1 MTTMRTAAVPAAAV
15 AASRRHAGVPGR
27 RPGSRRGRRRSA
39 WWVLLALVLA
49 GCNQQTETPAAPRAQ
64 DIILVTIDTWRADA
78 TGFGGSTR
86 VKTPFLDSLAAKG
99 TVFTN
104 AHAHNVVTLP
114 SHANILTGLLPY
126 QHGIRD
132 NAGFTLDAKHETVAA
147 MLKRAGYTTGAFVGA
162 FPLDARFG
170 LDRGFDVYD
179 DNYGKG
185 QAAFDFSIQ
194 ERRADAVLQA
204 ATNWWRGNEGRKR
217 FLWVHVYDP
226 HAPYA
231 APEPFASEYRDNPY
245 LGEVAYVDQQLA
257 SAFGALSGDPLI
269 IVTAD
274 HGEALG
280 DHGEITHGLFAY
292 EATLKVPLLVSGG
305 GTPHGT
311 KNEAVRHVDIVPTI
325 LEAAGVALPSTLAG
339 TSLFKGGD
347 RDTYFESLSA
357 NLNRGWAPLT
367 GVIRGGVKYIDLP
380 VIELYDLPADPA
392 EKTNVANDRRRDV
405 DAARKFLA
413 PLRASLAPAPRTMSA
428 EAMAR
433 LRSLGYV
440 SGSAAA
446 KTSYTAADDPKNL
459 IHLDTKLHEA
469 VALFQ
474 RDQPERALRLAREVV
489 AERPDMIGGREML
502 ALMLR
507 QNGRLEEALAE
518 LEQLCRRPEATD
530 DNRVQLALL
539 LSETGRPE
547 RAAEMLE
554 PLSHESS
561 NPDLLNAYGVALA
574 DAGKPQDAIR
584 QWQRVLQLDDDNA
597 PAHQNMGIVA
607 LRSNDVR
614 AARTHLGRA
623 LELNPR
629 LPLALNTLGVISAR
643 ENDLRSAVAYW
654 NKAIELDPQQ
664 FDALYN
670 AGLVQT
676 QAGNHTE
683 AKRALEQFVRTAPSP
698 KYDRDRETA
707 KRALQYIA
715 QQSGLR

>member
-1 MTTMRTAAVPAAAV
+1 M
-15 AASRRHAGVPGR
+15 
-27 RPGSRRGRRRSA
+27 RGRSSQQRTCPSPCPSPRA
-39 WWVLLALVLA
+39 RGEGTIWLVLVLLALVA
-49 GCNQQTETPAAPRAQ
+49 CNNKTETAQHAPRAQ

-78 TGFGGSTR
+78 TGFAGNAR
-86 VKTPFLDSLAAKG
+86 VKTPYLDSLAAKG

-114 SHANILTGLLPY
+114 SHTNILTGLLPY

-147 MLKRAGYTTGAFVGA
+147 MLKRADYATGAFVGA

-170 LDRGFDVYD
+170 LDKGFDVYD

-194 ERRADAVLQA
+194 ERRADAVLRA
-204 ATNWWRGNEGRKR
+204 ATDWWRGNEGRKR

-231 APEPFASEYRDNPY
+231 PPQPFSGY
-245 LGEVAYVDQQLA
+245 LGEVEYVDQQLA
-257 SAFGALSGDPLI
+257 SAFGSLTGDPLI
-269 IVTAD
+269 IVTGD

-292 EATLKVPLLVSGG
+292 ESTLKVPLLVSGG

-311 KNEAVRHVDIVPTI
+311 KKEAVRHVDIVPTI
-325 LEAAGVALPSTLAG
+325 LEAAGVPLPSTLAG
-339 TSLFKGGD
+339 TPLFKGGD

-392 EKTNVANDRRRDV
+392 EKTNVADDRRRDV

-413 PLRASLAPAPRTMSA
+413 PLRASLTPAPRTMSA

-440 SGSAAA
+440 SGTAAA
-446 KTSYTAADDPKNL
+446 KTTYTAADDPKNL
-459 IHLDTKLHEA
+459 IHLDTKLHDVIA
-469 VALFQ
+469 SFQ
-474 RDQPERALRLAREVV
+474 RKQPEKALQLAREVV
-489 AERPDMIGGREML
+489 AERPDMAGGREML

-507 QNGRLEEALAE
+507 QNGRLEEAVAE

-539 LSETGRPE
+539 LSETGRPQ

-554 PLSHESS
+554 PLSAETT

-574 DAGKPQDAIR
+574 DAGKPADALR
-584 QWQRVLQLDDDNA
+584 QWQRVLQLDDANA
-597 PAHQNMGIVA
+597 PAYQNMGIVA
-607 LRSNDVR
+607 LRGNDVQ
-614 AARTHLGRA
+614 AARTHLARA
-623 LELNPR
+623 LQLNPR

-643 ENDLRSAVAYW
+643 ENDLRTAIAYW

-670 AGLVQT
+670 SGLVLT
-676 QAGNHTE
+676 QAGNYAE

-698 KYDRDRETA
+698 KYDKDKATA

-715 QQSGLR
+715 QRSGLR

>member
-1 MTTMRTAAVPAAAV
+1 MLV
-15 AASRRHAGVPGR
+15 
-27 RPGSRRGRRRSA
+27 
-39 WWVLLALVLA
+39 VLA
-49 GCNQQTETPAAPRAQ
+49 FVACNQQPETPAAAPRAQ
-64 DIILVTIDTWRADA
+64 DIILITIDTWRADA
-78 TGFGGSTR
+78 AGFGGNTR

-147 MLKRAGYTTGAFVGA
+147 MLKRAGYATGAFVGA

-194 ERRADAVLQA
+194 ERRADTVLQA
-204 ATNWWRGNEGRKR
+204 ATAWWRSTEGRKR

-231 APEPFASEYRDNPY
+231 PPAPFTGY
-245 LGEVAYVDQQLA
+245 LGEVEYVDQQLA
-257 SAFGALSGDPLI
+257 SAFGALTGDPLI

-305 GTPHGT
+305 GAAKGV
-311 KNEAVRHVDIVPTI
+311 KSEAVRHVDIVPTI
-325 LEAAGVALPSTLAG
+325 LEAAGVPLPATLAG
-339 TSLFKGGD
+339 TPLFKGGD

-367 GVIRGGVKYIDLP
+367 GVIRGGTKYIDLP
-380 VIELYDLPADPA
+380 VIELYDLPGDPA
-392 EKTNVANDRRRDV
+392 EQNNIANDRRRDV

-440 SGSAAA
+440 SGTAST
-446 KTSYTAADDPKNL
+446 KSEYTAADDPKNL

-474 RDQPERALRLAREVV
+474 RKQPEKALQLAREVV
-489 AERPDMIGGREML
+489 AERPDMAGGREML

-539 LSETGRPE
+539 LSETGRPQ

-554 PLSHESS
+554 PLAVDST

-574 DAGKPQDAIR
+574 DAGRPADAIR
-584 QWQRVLQLDDDNA
+584 QWQRVLQRDDANA
-597 PAHQNMGIVA
+597 PAHQNMGIVS
-607 LRSNDVR
+607 LRGNDVR
-614 AARTHLGRA
+614 AARTHLARA
-623 LELNPR
+623 LALNPR

-643 ENDLRSAVAYW
+643 ENDMRTALAYW
-654 NKAIELDPQQ
+654 NKAVELDPQQ

-670 AGLVQT
+670 MGLVQT
-676 QAGNHTE
+676 QAGNYAE
-683 AKRALEQFVRTAPSP
+683 ARKALEQFVKTAPSP
-698 KYDRDRETA
+698 KYDKDKLTA
-707 KRALQYIA
+707 KRALQFIA
-715 QQSGLR
+715 NKT

>member
-1 MTTMRTAAVPAAAV
+1 MTRLTLRTVFLTIAILSLVRCDREAKHEPAADV
-15 AASRRHAGVPGR
+15 
-27 RPGSRRGRRRSA
+27 
-39 WWVLLALVLA
+39 
-49 GCNQQTETPAAPRAQ
+49 
-64 DIILVTIDTWRADA
+64 ILVTIDTLRADA
-78 TGFGGSTR
+78 LGFRGNTR
-86 VKTPFLDSLAAKG
+86 VKTPFLDSLAARG
-99 TVFTN
+99 LVFTH

-114 SHANILTGLLPY
+114 SHANILTGLYPW
-126 QHGIRD
+126 QHGVRD

-147 MLKRAGYTTGAFVGA
+147 MLKRAGYATGAFVGA

-170 LDRGFDVYD
+170 LDNGFDVYD

-231 APEPFASEYRDNPY
+231 PPAPFSGY
-245 LGEVAYVDQQLA
+245 LGEVEYVDQQLA
-257 SAFGALSGDPLI
+257 NAFGSLTGDPLI

-280 DHGEITHGLFAY
+280 DHGEITHGLFTY

-305 GTPHGT
+305 GTPHAT
-311 KNEAVRHVDIVPTI
+311 KKEAVRHVDIVPTI
-325 LEAAGVALPSTLAG
+325 LEAAGVTPPATLAG
-339 TSLFKGGD
+339 ASLFKGGD

-357 NLNRGWAPLT
+357 SLNRGWAPLT

-392 EKTNVANDRRRDV
+392 EKTNAANERRRDV

-413 PLRASLAPAPRTMSA
+413 PLRASLVPAPRTMSA

-440 SGSAAA
+440 SGTATA

-469 VALFQ
+469 VASFQ
-474 RDQPERALRLAREVV
+474 RKQPEQALRLVREVV
-489 AERPDMIGGREML
+489 AERPDMAGGREML

-554 PLSHESS
+554 PLSVGSD

-584 QWQRVLQLDDDNA
+584 QWQRVLQMDDANA
-597 PAHQNMGIVA
+597 PAHQNMGIVS
-607 LRSNDVR
+607 LRGNDVR

-643 ENDLRSAVAYW
+643 ENDMRSAVAYW

-670 AGLVQT
+670 SGLVHT
-676 QAGNHTE
+676 QAGNYAE
-683 AKRALEQFVRTAPSP
+683 ARKVLEQFVRTAPSP

-707 KRALQYIA
+707 KRALQFIA
-715 QQSGLR
+715 QRSGLR

>member
-1 MTTMRTAAVPAAAV
+1 LWIV
-15 AASRRHAGVPGR
+15 GIL
-27 RPGSRRGRRRSA
+27 
-39 WWVLLALVLA
+39 LLAA
-49 GCNQQTETPAAPRAQ
+49 CNKSTETAQHAPRAQ

-147 MLKRAGYTTGAFVGA
+147 MLKRAGYATGAFVGA

-170 LDRGFDVYD
+170 LDQGFDVYD

-231 APEPFASEYRDNPY
+231 PPAPFSGY
-245 LGEVAYVDQQLA
+245 LGEVEYVDQQLA
-257 SAFGALSGDPLI
+257 NAFGSLTGDPLI

-280 DHGEITHGLFAY
+280 DHGEITHGLFTY

-305 GTPHGT
+305 GTPHAT
-311 KNEAVRHVDIVPTI
+311 KKEAVRHVDIVPTI
-325 LEAAGVALPSTLAG
+325 LEAAGVTPPATLAG

-392 EKTNVANDRRRDV
+392 EKTNAANERRRDV

-440 SGSAAA
+440 SGTATA
-446 KTSYTAADDPKNL
+446 KTNYTAADDPKNL

-474 RDQPERALRLAREVV
+474 RKQPEQALRLAREVV
-489 AERPDMIGGREML
+489 AERPDMAGGREML

-507 QNGRLEEALAE
+507 QNGRLQEALAE

-539 LSETGRPE
+539 LSETGRPQ

-554 PLSHESS
+554 PLSVGSD

-574 DAGKPQDAIR
+574 DAGKPSDAIL
-584 QWQRVLQLDDDNA
+584 QWQRVLQMDDANA

-614 AARTHLGRA
+614 AARTHLARA

-643 ENDLRSAVAYW
+643 ENDLRTAVAYW

-670 AGLVQT
+670 SGLVQT
-676 QAGNHTE
+676 QAGNYAE
-683 AKRALEQFVRTAPSP
+683 ARKVLEQFVRTAPSP
-698 KYDRDRETA
+698 KYDKDKATA
-707 KRALQYIA
+707 RRALQFIA
-715 QQSGLR
+715 QRSGLR

>member
-1 MTTMRTAAVPAAAV
+1 
-15 AASRRHAGVPGR
+15 

-39 WWVLLALVLA
+39 WWLVLA
-49 GCNQQTETPAAPRAQ
+49 LALAACNRSAETAQHAPRAQ

-78 TGFGGSTR
+78 TGFGGNAR

-170 LDRGFDVYD
+170 LDKGFDVYD

-194 ERRADAVLQA
+194 ERRADSVLQA
-204 ATNWWRGNEGRKR
+204 ATDWWRGNEGRKR

-226 HAPYA
+226 HAPYTPP
-231 APEPFASEYRDNPY
+231 APFSGY
-245 LGEVAYVDQQLA
+245 LGEVEYVDQQLA
-257 SAFGALSGDPLI
+257 NAFGSLTGDPLI

-305 GTPHGT
+305 GTPHAT

-325 LEAAGVALPSTLAG
+325 LEAAGVTPPATLAG
-339 TSLFKGGD
+339 ASLFKGGD
-347 RDTYFESLSA
+347 RDTYFEALSA

-392 EKTNVANDRRRDV
+392 EKTNAANERRRDV

-440 SGSAAA
+440 SGTATA
-446 KTSYTAADDPKNL
+446 KTTYTAADDPKNL

-469 VALFQ
+469 VASFQ
-474 RDQPERALRLAREVV
+474 RKQPEQALRLAREVV
-489 AERPDMIGGREML
+489 AERPDMAGGREML

-554 PLSHESS
+554 PLSVGSD

-574 DAGKPQDAIR
+574 DAGRPSDAIV
-584 QWQRVLQLDDDNA
+584 QWQRVLQMDDANA

-607 LRSNDVR
+607 LRGNDVR
-614 AARTHLGRA
+614 AARTHLARA

-643 ENDLRSAVAYW
+643 ENDLRTAVAYW

-670 AGLVQT
+670 SGLVQT
-676 QAGNHTE
+676 QAGQYAE
-683 AKRALEQFVRTAPSP
+683 ARKALEQFVRTAPSP
-698 KYDRDRETA
+698 KYDKDRETA
-707 KRALQYIA
+707 RRALQFISRSA
-715 QQSGLR
+715 AAKPPLQ

>member
-1 MTTMRTAAVPAAAV
+1 L
-15 AASRRHAGVPGR
+15 GR
-27 RPGSRRGRRRSA
+27 RPFSRSPAAGGGRRSTTTA
-39 WWVLLALVLA
+39 VVLLLLTFVAC
-49 GCNQQTETPAAPRAQ
+49 GKQEETPVAPKAQ
-64 DIILVTIDTWRADA
+64 DIILITIDTLRADS

-99 TVFTN
+99 TVFAN

-114 SHANILTGLLPY
+114 SHTNILTGLLPY

-132 NAGFTLDAKHETVAA
+132 NAGFELDPKHETVAT

-170 LDRGFDVYD
+170 LDQGFDVYD

-185 QAAFDFSIQ
+185 QAAFDFSVQ

-204 ATNWWRGNEGRKR
+204 ATSWWRANEGKKR

-231 APEPFASEYRDNPY
+231 PPEPFAAEYRDAPY
-245 LGEVAYVDQQLA
+245 LGEIAYVDRQLGD
-257 SAFGALSGDPLI
+257 AFGALTGDALI
-269 IVTAD
+269 VVTGD

-280 DHGEITHGLFAY
+280 DHGEITHGLFTY

-305 GTPHGT
+305 GTAHGVWR
-311 KNEAVRHVDIVPTI
+311 EAVRHVDIVPTI
-325 LEAAGVALPSTLAG
+325 LEAAGVPLPQTLAG
-339 TSLFKGGD
+339 TQLFRGGD

-380 VIELYDLPADPA
+380 LVELYDLPSDPA
-392 EKTNVANDRRRDV
+392 EQKNVADDRRRDV
-405 DAARKFLA
+405 DAARRFLA
-413 PLRASLAPAPRTMSA
+413 PLRASLAPAPRTISA

-440 SGSAAA
+440 SGTSAA
-446 KTSYTAADDPKNL
+446 KTEYTAADDPKNL
-459 IHLDTKLHEA
+459 IHLDTKLHE
-469 VALFQ
+469 VITRFQ
-474 RDQPERALRLAREVV
+474 HKQPEQALQLAREVV
-489 AERPDMIGGREML
+489 NERPDMAFGREML

-507 QNGRLEEALAE
+507 QNGRLNDAIAE
-518 LEQLCRRPEATD
+518 LEKLVARPEATD

-539 LSETGRPE
+539 LSETGRAE
-547 RAAEMLE
+547 RATHLLE
-554 PLSHESS
+554 PFSDSD

-574 DAGKPQDAIR
+574 DAGKPQDAMR
-584 QWQRVLQLDDDNA
+584 QWQRVLALDENNA
-597 PAHQNMGIVA
+597 PAYQNLGIVA
-607 LRSNDVR
+607 LRANDMRTAR
-614 AARTHLGRA
+614 AQLSRA
-623 LELNPR
+623 LQLNPR

-654 NKAIELDPQQ
+654 NQAIALDPQQ

-670 AGLVQT
+670 SGLVLT
-676 QAGNHTE
+676 QAGRYAE
-683 AKRALEQFVRTAPSP
+683 ARKALEQFVRTAPSP
-698 KYDRDRETA
+698 KYDKERITA
-707 KRALQYIA
+707 RRALAFI
-715 QQSGLR
+715 QSRSAAAEPALP

>member
-1 MTTMRTAAVPAAAV
+1 MRRSPLIWW
-15 AASRRHAGVPGR
+15 SGDRFGR
-27 RPGSRRGRRRSA
+27 RNQNRRSPSAAGSGRRST
-39 WWVLLALVLA
+39 VLA
-49 GCNQQTETPAAPRAQ
+49 AIALTVVGLGACKGKESSAPAPRAQ
-64 DIILVTIDTWRADA
+64 DIILITIDTLRADA

-86 VKTPFLDSLAAKG
+86 AKTPYLDSLAAKG
-99 TVFTN
+99 TVFAN

-132 NAGFTLDAKHETVAA
+132 NAGFALDAKHETVATI
-147 MLKRAGYTTGAFVGA
+147 LKRAGYTTAAFVGA
-162 FPLDARFG
+162 FPLDGRFG
-170 LDRGFDVYD
+170 LDQGFDVYD

-204 ATNWWRGNEGRKR
+204 ATAWWRNNEGKKR

-245 LGEVAYVDQQLA
+245 LGEVAYVDRQLA
-257 SAFGALSGDPLI
+257 DAFGSLTGDPLI
-269 IVTAD
+269 VVTGD

-280 DHGEITHGLFAY
+280 DHGEITHGLFTY

-305 GTPHGT
+305 GTAHGVR
-311 KNEAVRHVDIVPTI
+311 KEAVRHVDIVPTI
-325 LEAAGVALPSTLAG
+325 LEAAGVALPATLAG
-339 TSLFKGGD
+339 TPLFRGGD

-380 VIELYDLPADPA
+380 IVELYDLPADPA
-392 EKTNVANDRRRDV
+392 EKTNVADERRRDV

-413 PLRASLAPAPRTMSA
+413 PLRASITPAPRTISA

-440 SGSAAA
+440 SGTAAP
-446 KTSYTAADDPKNL
+446 KTEYTAADDPKNL
-459 IHLDTKLHEA
+459 IHLDTKLHEVIA
-469 VALFQ
+469 SFEQ
-474 RDQPERALRLAREVV
+474 QQPERALQLAREVV
-489 AERPDMIGGREML
+489 NERPDMPFGREML

-507 QNGRLEEALAE
+507 QNGRLNDAIVE
-518 LEQLCRRPEATD
+518 LEKLVGRPDATD

-547 RAAEMLE
+547 RATQLLQ
-554 PLSHESS
+554 PFGDST

-574 DAGKPQDAIR
+574 DAGKTDEAMR
-584 QWQRVLQLDDDNA
+584 QWQRVLALDGANA
-597 PAHQNMGIVA
+597 PAYQNMGIVA

-614 AARTHLGRA
+614 TARAQLTRA

-629 LPLALNTLGVISAR
+629 LPLALNTMGVLSAR
-643 ENDLRSAVAYW
+643 ENDLRSALAYW
-654 NKAIELDPQQ
+654 NKAIELDAQQ

-670 AGLVQT
+670 TGLVQT
-676 QAGNHTE
+676 QAGNYAE
-683 AKRALEQFVRTAPSP
+683 ARKVLEQFVKTAPSP
-698 KYDRDRETA
+698 KYDRDRATA
-707 KRALQYIA
+707 KRALQFIA
-715 QQSGLR
+715 TRTAKG

>member
-1 MTTMRTAAVPAAAV
+1 MSLRCRTNRWSGHRSSSLAAIV
-15 AASRRHAGVPGR
+15 
-27 RPGSRRGRRRSA
+27 
-39 WWVLLALVLA
+39 LVLMSFTA
-49 GCNQQTETPAAPRAQ
+49 CKGREVSAPAPQAR
-64 DIILVTIDTWRADA
+64 DIILITVDTLRADS
-78 TGFGGSTR
+78 TGFAGSTR

-99 TVFTN
+99 TVFAN

-132 NAGFTLDAKHETVAA
+132 NAGFTLDAKHETVATI
-147 MLKRAGYTTGAFVGA
+147 LKRAGYTTGAFVGA

-170 LDRGFDVYD
+170 LDQGFDVYD

-204 ATNWWRGNEGRKR
+204 ASAWWRSNEGKKR

-231 APEPFASEYRDNPY
+231 PPEPYASEYRDNPY
-245 LGEVAYVDQQLA
+245 LGEIAYVDRQLA
-257 SAFGALSGDPLI
+257 DAFGALTGDPLI
-269 IVTAD
+269 VVTGD

-305 GTPHGT
+305 GAARGVR
-311 KNEAVRHVDIVPTI
+311 NENVRHVDIVPTI
-325 LEAAGVALPSTLAG
+325 LEAVGVPLPATLAG
-339 TSLFKGGD
+339 TPLFRGGA

-380 VIELYDLPADPA
+380 VVELYDLPADPG
-392 EKTNVANDRRRDV
+392 EKNNVANERRRDV

-413 PLRASLAPAPRTMSA
+413 PLRASLTPAPRTISA

-440 SGSAAA
+440 SGTAAT
-446 KTSYTAADDPKNL
+446 KSEFTAADDPKNL
-459 IHLDTKLHEA
+459 IHLDTKLHESVSA
-469 VALFQ
+469 FQ
-474 RDQPERALRLAREVV
+474 RRQPEKALQLAREVV
-489 AERPDMIGGREML
+489 AERPDMAGGREML

-507 QNGRLEEALAE
+507 QNGRLEEAIAE
-518 LEQLCRRPEATD
+518 LEKLVGRPEATD
-530 DNRVQLALL
+530 DNRIQLALL
-539 LSETGRPE
+539 LSETGSPE
-547 RAAEMLE
+547 RATQLLE
-554 PLSHESS
+554 PFADTT

-574 DAGKPQDAIR
+574 DAGKPADATR
-584 QWQRVLQLDDDNA
+584 QWQRVLQVDESNA
-597 PAHQNMGIVA
+597 PAYQNLGIVA
-607 LRSNDVR
+607 LRGGDVR
-614 AARTHLGRA
+614 AARTHLARA
-623 LELNPR
+623 LALNPR
-629 LPLALNTLGVISAR
+629 LPLALNTLGVVSAR
-643 ENDLRSAVAYW
+643 EGDLRSAVAYW

-664 FDALYN
+664 FDALFN
-670 AGLVQT
+670 TGLVQT
-676 QAGNHTE
+676 QAGNYAE
-683 AKRALEQFVRTAPSP
+683 ARKALEQFVRTAPSP
-698 KYDRDRETA
+698 KYDKDKATA
-707 KRALQYIA
+707 RRALQFIA
-715 QQSGLR
+715 TKAR

>member
-1 MTTMRTAAVPAAAV
+1 MKKVRQPILLL
-15 AASRRHAGVPGR
+15 
-27 RPGSRRGRRRSA
+27 
-39 WWVLLALVLA
+39 LLALALVA
-49 GCNQQTETPAAPRAQ
+49 CGKSAETPVAAPRAQ
-64 DIILVTIDTWRADA
+64 DIILITIDTWRADA

-99 TVFTN
+99 TVFAN

-114 SHANILTGLLPY
+114 SHTNILTGLLPY
-126 QHGIRD
+126 QHGVRD

-204 ATNWWRGNEGRKR
+204 ATAWWRSNEGRKR

-231 APEPFASEYRDNPY
+231 PPEPFTGY

-257 SAFGALSGDPLI
+257 HAFASITGDPLV
-269 IVTAD
+269 IVTGD

-292 EATLKVPLLVSGG
+292 ESTLKVPLLVSGG
-305 GTPHGT
+305 GVAKGVR
-311 KNEAVRHVDIVPTI
+311 KEAVRHVDIVPTI
-325 LEAAGVALPSTLAG
+325 LEAAGVPLPPTLAG
-339 TSLFKGGD
+339 TPLFKGGN

-380 VIELYDLPADPA
+380 IVELYDLPADPA
-392 EKTNVANDRRRDV
+392 EKSNVANERRRDV

-413 PLRASLAPAPRTMSA
+413 PLRASLAPAPRMISA

-440 SGSAAA
+440 SGTATT
-446 KTSYTAADDPKNL
+446 KTEYTAADDPKNL
-459 IHLDTKLHEA
+459 IHLDTKLHDVIA
-469 VALFQ
+469 SFQ
-474 RDQPERALRLAREVV
+474 RKQPEKALQLAREVV
-489 AERPDMIGGREML
+489 AERPDMAGGREML

-507 QNGRLEEALAE
+507 QNGRLDEAIAE

-539 LSETGRPE
+539 LSETGRPQ

-554 PLSHESS
+554 PLSPDTT

-574 DAGKPQDAIR
+574 DAGKPADAMH

-597 PAHQNMGIVA
+597 PAYQNMGIVA
-607 LRSNDVR
+607 LRANDVR
-614 AARTHLGRA
+614 AARVHLARA
-623 LELNPR
+623 LSLNPR

-643 ENDLRSAVAYW
+643 ENDMSAAVAYW

-670 AGLVQT
+670 MGLVQT
-676 QAGNHTE
+676 QAGQYAE
-683 AKRALEQFVRTAPSP
+683 ARKALEQFVRTAPSP
-698 KYDRDRETA
+698 KYDKDKVTA
-707 KRALQYIA
+707 RRALQFI
-715 QQSGLR
+715 SGVR